1 MRRNVTIHITDLPDG
16 VDEHDIRNE
25 LVIALGLRFAP
36 SQIDVEFTYPDTDGA
51 PFAALMSSRYGT

>member
-1 MRRNVTIHITDLPDG
+1 MRRNATIHITDLPGG

-36 SQIDVEFTYPDTDGA
+36 RQIDVEFTYPDGDPH
-51 PFAALMSSRYGT
+51 PFATLMSARYGT